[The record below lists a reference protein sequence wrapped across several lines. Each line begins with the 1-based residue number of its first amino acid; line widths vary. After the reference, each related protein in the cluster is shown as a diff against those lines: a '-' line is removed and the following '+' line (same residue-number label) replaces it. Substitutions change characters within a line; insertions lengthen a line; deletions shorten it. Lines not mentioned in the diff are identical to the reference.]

1 MSSFSFPLS
10 TLTTY
15 RTKYRELGYTRLDAS
30 TWQFVSLEDGAQ
42 VGRHYP
48 SRASLMADLENY
60 ASMYGCDGAE
70 PYGVKVL
77 ASEVAPVLR
86 ALLVGIRPFTQD
98 DFEGRPWLSDALE
111 LMQKLERLV

>member
-10 TLTTY
+10 NPTTY
-15 RTKYRELGYTRLDAS
+15 RTKYRELGYTRIDAS

-48 SRASLMADLENY
+48 NRASLMADLEIY

-86 ALLVGIRPFTQD
+86 ALLIGIRPFTQD
-98 DFEGRPWLSDALE
+98 DTEGRQWLSDALE
-111 LMQKLERLV
+111 LMQKLERIC